1 MTTVFDDADDTL
13 WAWQHLFN
21 NICDEHAPWK
31 ETKIRSKSA
40 PWITNDI
47 RYKMNQRYK
56 LFKTAIATKDPM
68 VWKEY
73 KKVRNEITLALRQA
87 KASHYSDMFKEVKN
101 TKAYWNLLNKA
112 TKPTVQNNIGPL
124 RRDDGS
130 LALADY
136 EKACLMNS
144 YFATIGTKLGETLP
158 PPTDNEQNS
167 TDEGILN
174 VGINQPALLDE
185 FTVSLCSVQ
194 NKISKLK
201 TNKSTGPDNISP
213 KILKLA
219 GTAIVQPLVSLFR
232 YSMECK
238 TVFPAWK
245 TARVMPAFKKDDEA
259 DRGNYRPISVL
270 CVPSKIME
278 SEVNDALVQHVF
290 KDNNLV
296 SDRQWAYRA
305 GYSTELLLVH
315 LTEEWRKLFDSGKFV
330 AVACIDFRK
339 AFDSVSHE
347 ILEKKLKRDFGITG
361 TLFD

>member
-1 MTTVFDDADDTL
+1 M
-13 WAWQHLFN
+13 
-21 NICDEHAPWK
+21 
-31 ETKIRSKSA
+31 
-40 PWITNDI
+40 
-47 RYKMNQRYK
+47 
-56 LFKTAIATKDPM
+56 
-68 VWKEY
+68 
-73 KKVRNEITLALRQA
+73 
-87 KASHYSDMFKEVKN
+87 
-101 TKAYWNLLNKA
+101 
-112 TKPTVQNNIGPL
+112 
-124 RRDDGS
+124 DG
-130 LALADY
+130 
-136 EKACLMNS
+136 
-144 YFATIGTKLGETLP
+144 
-158 PPTDNEQNS
+158 
-167 TDEGILN
+167 GILN
-174 VGINQPALLDE
+174 AGINQPALLDE

-278 SEVNDALVQHVF
+278 SEVNDALVQQHVF

-305 GYSTELLLVH
+305 GYSTYLLLIH
-315 LTEEWRKLFDSGKFV
+315 LT
-330 AVACIDFRK
+330 
-339 AFDSVSHE
+339 
-347 ILEKKLKRDFGITG
+347 
-361 TLFD
+361 